1 MRGALNVAYGHS
13 DVTYKGPFPSQFHV
27 TGSGAQRTVTIQYDN
42 GRASL
47 SIRDTK
53 GFEVRDAR
61 ELRNVSLVTTP
72 TSFPLYLLR
81 SECTMHGLI
90 EPMANCQAAHV
101 TTMNVFVPS
110 FMSAGLLRWGE
121 CPQLYRP
128 GNKVGGRTNH
138 KPPRLA
144 GDYFRFR
151 LQCGQGLGSALR
163 VEDHT
168 LSLQTVCCVCRRYK
182 STCSTLPYQH
192 SAFLTWEPSISLNEI

>member
-1 MRGALNVAYGHS
+1 MVYSSLICFNSIVSSFFPLSIHPRDKQDVAYRLMRGALNVAYGHS

-81 SECTMHGLI
+81 SECTMRGLI

-101 TTMNVFVPS
+101 TTMN
-110 FMSAGLLRWGE
+110 
-121 CPQLYRP
+121 
-128 GNKVGGRTNH
+128 
-138 KPPRLA
+138 
-144 GDYFRFR
+144 
-151 LQCGQGLGSALR
+151 
-163 VEDHT
+163 
-168 LSLQTVCCVCRRYK
+168 
-182 STCSTLPYQH
+182 
-192 SAFLTWEPSISLNEI
+192 